1 MNQTIRIILATI
13 LVVLNFTH
21 PGHADAQQKFSFQGV
36 SYNGDIK
43 PEQFSFSDVI
53 IKVKSYTKRITF
65 SAKFE
70 DISSPYI
77 ANNQQNSFNINI
89 DADPKTGVIYA
100 FRLAAG
106 AFSQTIPVHFSYS
119 AKPNDF
125 LIAPMS
131 IQDGKFTSL
140 YNQLTDHDKTMLKGA
155 CHHFKNDN
163 NIQTLLSVK
172 APTGNSIV
180 GQGTNKVSKLLSKPN
195 IAKQI
200 KSIATRCF
208 DATNGT
214 SNADTISF
222 TKYKLC
228 NFVKCVDQYSFK
240 KPSFNGAIKPEQFSF
255 SDVMIKARSNTDR
268 VNIKVIFQDVSTPY
282 KSTDKDETVAITFE
296 GDPESETVYAIR
308 LEYGTFFQ
316 TIPGKFSSE
325 NKENRYLISTR
336 SVDDGSFNRLY
347 EQLTNDDKVKLKG
360 ACHHF
365 MDDKNIEKITSFKS
379 PVIEGSKLKFA
390 SSERIDKIILSPNA
404 SMQIKALA
412 TLCFEA
418 TNRIYVKDVQTFL
431 NASGHDVGKSDGQW
445 GPKSQSGWEAFLTSQ
460 GKPLD
465 TTINSE
471 AIQALQEN
479 LTGKMPKLRKITFK
493 DGYFDLNGELRKHP
507 KYAQIFDTSIKPSEI
522 PRSSLDKTNV
532 TLFGDSGTTEI
543 PDGMRGQ
550 PNDETL
556 AYYYLANDR
565 LRFRKNESY
574 RIMPSRTP
582 SKFTKALEQH
592 KTIDKQMAKKTAFS
606 YLYYED
612 GNVVYD
618 ALPPKDRFKM
628 ELDNS
633 SYFSSHSMGKSITSY
648 LIGHAICQGYIESI
662 DEPIHDWPLMESTLY
677 YNQPLINL
685 LNMKAGD
692 THIIKKYDGRF
703 IKTNRNIHGNAPLLK
718 AVKNPLELK
727 DTVAKRNAGYAY
739 SNLTTDVLFSYL
751 MHRTGNNF
759 DAFIS
764 GIYKDKIR
772 IEYPVYIEFNPLI
785 NRDETPS
792 TKKRTEQGAGRYGI
806 MATRYDYLRIAKA
819 MMDDWQNET
828 CEGKYL
834 KEIYERRV
842 SKNISHDRWDSS
854 DRKWGK
860 ANFGRLSTRYG
871 GQFHTDVIGLWKRN
885 ILVLNGANGQQIVI
899 DMDNSRIVVI
909 SAGKANYYDT
919 YKLGY
924 EPIKYGRIR

>member
-1 MNQTIRIILATI
+1 M
-13 LVVLNFTH
+13 
-21 PGHADAQQKFSFQGV
+21 
-36 SYNGDIK
+36 
-43 PEQFSFSDVI
+43 
-53 IKVKSYTKRITF
+53 
-65 SAKFE
+65 
-70 DISSPYI
+70 
-77 ANNQQNSFNINI
+77 
-89 DADPKTGVIYA
+89 
-100 FRLAAG
+100 
-106 AFSQTIPVHFSYS
+106 
-119 AKPNDF
+119 
-125 LIAPMS
+125 
-131 IQDGKFTSL
+131 
-140 YNQLTDHDKTMLKGA
+140 
-155 CHHFKNDN
+155 
-163 NIQTLLSVK
+163 
-172 APTGNSIV
+172 
-180 GQGTNKVSKLLSKPN
+180 
-195 IAKQI
+195 
-200 KSIATRCF
+200 
-208 DATNGT
+208 
-214 SNADTISF
+214 
-222 TKYKLC
+222 
-228 NFVKCVDQYSFK
+228 
-240 KPSFNGAIKPEQFSF
+240 
-255 SDVMIKARSNTDR
+255 
-268 VNIKVIFQDVSTPY
+268 
-282 KSTDKDETVAITFE
+282 
-296 GDPESETVYAIR
+296 
-308 LEYGTFFQ
+308 
-316 TIPGKFSSE
+316 
-325 NKENRYLISTR
+325 
-336 SVDDGSFNRLY
+336 
-347 EQLTNDDKVKLKG
+347 
-360 ACHHF
+360 
-365 MDDKNIEKITSFKS
+365 
-379 PVIEGSKLKFA
+379 
-390 SSERIDKIILSPNA
+390 
-404 SMQIKALA
+404 
-412 TLCFEA
+412 
-418 TNRIYVKDVQTFL
+418 
-431 NASGHDVGKSDGQW
+431 NASGYDVGKSDGQW
-445 GPKSQSGWEAFLTSQ
+445 GKKSQSGWEAFLTSQ

-860 ANFGRLSTRYG
+860 ANFGGLSTRYG